1 MKVSLVVS
9 IYNTAQYIEQ
19 CVRSLAE
26 QTLEDIEI
34 VLVNDATQDESMA
47 IVEKTLADY
56 PLRRHQVQIV
66 NHERNLGLGK
76 TRRDGF
82 AVSKGDYVIFVDSD
96 DFADTR
102 MAELLYNKAVD
113 SSADLV
119 ICGFYRYNGTKRV
132 PDTIVPQGSTETGD
146 NIREDIINR
155 RVSPF
160 IWCRLIKR
168 EVLADRRI
176 LWPVGNLGDD
186 TVIGSQEAYYAK
198 TISYVDEPLYY
209 YRYNIDSITKR
220 RDEKIILNNYNSF
233 KKNVEIYLQ
242 FLEQEGIT
250 EKYGRGVVIN
260 KLRLK
265 NRVLPLTDNPRYR
278 KLWWDTYPEINKV
291 LLFGNK
297 YYKPSY
303 REWLW
308 MGAIM
313 SGCYCRYRRKLEKK
327 KYRPSDEWL

>member
-56 PLRRHQVQIV
+56 PQRRHQVQIV

-146 NIREDIINR
+146 NIREDIIKYVIAPDYWVGLRVVPIVMAAEIMMGIYFNLSFWYKLEDKTYWGAIFSTIGCSVIIVGNLLFVPRFGYIACAWAGFAGYLTSMLLSYIVGFIYHPISYPR
-155 RVSPF
+155 RSMSVYVLMSILFYALMHYGRQLLPQWASMSMNTVLIMLFVAHLLYYDLPVSQLPV
-160 IWCRLIKR
+160 IGNLIKR
-168 EVLADRRI
+168 
-176 LWPVGNLGDD
+176 
-186 TVIGSQEAYYAK
+186 
-198 TISYVDEPLYY
+198 
-209 YRYNIDSITKR
+209 
-220 RDEKIILNNYNSF
+220 
-233 KKNVEIYLQ
+233 
-242 FLEQEGIT
+242 
-250 EKYGRGVVIN
+250 
-260 KLRLK
+260 
-265 NRVLPLTDNPRYR
+265 R
-278 KLWWDTYPEINKV
+278 K
-291 LLFGNK
+291 
-297 YYKPSY
+297 
-303 REWLW
+303 
-308 MGAIM
+308 
-313 SGCYCRYRRKLEKK
+313 
-327 KYRPSDEWL
+327 

>member
-1 MKVSLVVS
+1 MDK
-9 IYNTAQYIEQ
+9 
-19 CVRSLAE
+19 
-26 QTLEDIEI
+26 
-34 VLVNDATQDESMA
+34 
-47 IVEKTLADY
+47 
-56 PLRRHQVQIV
+56 
-66 NHERNLGLGK
+66 
-76 TRRDGF
+76 
-82 AVSKGDYVIFVDSD
+82 
-96 DFADTR
+96 
-102 MAELLYNKAVD
+102 
-113 SSADLV
+113 
-119 ICGFYRYNGTKRV
+119 
-132 PDTIVPQGSTETGD
+132 
-146 NIREDIINR
+146 
-155 RVSPF
+155 
-160 IWCRLIKR
+160 
-168 EVLADRRI
+168 
-176 LWPVGNLGDD
+176 
-186 TVIGSQEAYYAK
+186 
-198 TISYVDEPLYY
+198 PLYY

-220 RDEKIILNNYNSF
+220 RDEESILNNYNSF

-265 NRVLPLTDNPRYR
+265 NRVLPLTGNPRYR

>member
-1 MKVSLVVS
+1 MKVSFVVG

-34 VLVNDATQDESMA
+34 VLVNDATPDESMA

-56 PLRRHQVQIV
+56 PQRRHQVQIV
-66 NHERNLGLGK
+66 THERNLGIAK
-76 TRRDGF
+76 TRWDGF
-82 AVSKGDYVIFVDSD
+82 SASKGNFIIFIDSD
-96 DFADTR
+96 DFADKR
-102 MAELLYNKAVD
+102 MAELLYKKAVD
-113 SSADLV
+113 SSVDLV
-119 ICGFYRYNGTKRV
+119 ICGFYRYDGTKAT
-132 PDTIVPQGSTETGD
+132 PDTIVPQGSIGTGE
-146 NIREDIINR
+146 NIRDDIINR

-160 IWCRLIKR
+160 IWCRLICRK
-168 EVLADRRI
+168 VLEDQRF
-176 LWPVGNLGDD
+176 LWPEENLGED
-186 TVIGSQEAYYAK
+186 TVIGAQAVYYAHS
-198 TISYVDEPLYY
+198 ISYVDKPLYY
-209 YRYNIDSITKR
+209 YRYNRDSVTKR
-220 RDEKIILNNYNSF
+220 RDEKSILNNFNSF
-233 KKNVEIYLQ
+233 KKNVEIYIQ
-242 FLEQEGIT
+242 FLEQEGMT

-265 NRVLPLTDNPRYR
+265 NRVLPLTGNPRYR

>member
-1 MKVSLVVS
+1 MKVSFVVN
-9 IYNTAQYIEQ
+9 IHNTAQYIEQ

-34 VLVNDATQDESMA
+34 VLANDATQDDSMA
-47 IVEKTLADY
+47 IAEKTLADY
-56 PLRRHQVQIV
+56 PQRSHQVQIV
-66 NHERNLGLGK
+66 NHERNMGIGQ

-82 AVSKGDYVIFVDSD
+82 AVSKGDFIIFIDSD
-96 DFADTR
+96 DFVDRR
-102 MAELLYNKAVD
+102 MAALLYEKAID
-113 SSADLV
+113 TSSDMV
-119 ICGFYRYNGTKRV
+119 ICGFYRYDGTKSV
-132 PDTIVPQGSTETGD
+132 PDTIVPHGSAETGD
-146 NIREDIINR
+146 NIRDDIINR

-160 IWCRLIKR
+160 IWCRLINRK
-168 EVLADRRI
+168 VLADQRF
-176 LWPVGNLGDD
+176 LWPVEKLGDD
-186 TVIGSQEAYYAK
+186 TVIGAQAVYFAN
-198 TISYVDEPLYY
+198 TISYVNEPLYY
-209 YRYNIDSITKR
+209 YRYNLDSVTKR
-220 RDEKIILNNYNSF
+220 RDEKSILNNFNSF

-242 FLEQEGIT
+242 FLEQEGVT

-265 NRVLPLTDNPRYR
+265 NRVLPLTEKSQYR

-291 LLFGNK
+291 LLFGNR

-308 MGAIM
+308 VGAIM
-313 SGCYCRYRRKLEKK
+313 TGCYCRYRRKLEKK